1 VAGGKSPSGHRA
13 TFVWAQR
20 FGALHLTRAPTV
32 TVSFVGLCRT
42 IAHRS
47 SKSRYPVVRQ
57 YDHADCG
64 PAALLS
70 VLKFWG
76 GDASLVHIRELAHTD
91 AQGSTMLSLVRAATA
106 LGFRA
111 RGASGDLDDLARE
124 QMPCIAHVVLP
135 EGLHHYLVIYKI
147 EARGLLVG
155 DPGRGRYRLSRDAFT
170 ALWVSR
176 AVILLTPERPLC
188 HAPARHW
195 ISWVAS
201 HFREETTWLSQSIFL
216 GVVYTGLWLLTS
228 LFVKRLV
235 DHFIPDR
242 NIRGVLLTAA
252 ALAVLQ
258 GLRAGAGYVR
268 QRFLI
273 ALSARTNVRMAQ
285 GFLQHVF
292 RLPARFF
299 DTHRRGD
306 IMARVNDSVQI
317 QAAVV
322 RIIGV
327 TVIDA
332 LIILGTIGATFLV
345 APSLGWLA
353 LTAVPLYAVLLISV
367 TRPLRS
373 AQNEV
378 ARRHAEVESMY
389 VDSLAGIDD
398 IRTFGVE
405 GTFAAAA
412 EHRYRA
418 FQDRTAS
425 LGQLQARASLGAE
438 IGGGLLVIATLAAG
452 AVAVVHGSL
461 QLGAMLAAYS
471 LLAGA
476 LPSVNRLIDAN
487 VAIQSASIAAMRLMD
502 LLLVEPERVDGAG
515 VPFALREAVFLDA
528 VRFSWPR
535 GGVLFADITM
545 TIPRGRITALC
556 GPSGSGKSTIVKL
569 LQRSYAV
576 TGGAIRVG
584 DTPADAI
591 ELGSYRANVAVVRES
606 TKIFNLSLRDNI
618 VLGRAGHEGAALLER
633 IATLGFEP
641 FIARFPAG
649 LDTLLGEDA
658 RQLSSGERQVVG
670 VLRALITEPALLVV
684 DEGVNAVD
692 AEMADIAHRAL
703 RWYSVE
709 HAVLLISHNPRTVE
723 IADRSYLLRDG
734 RAIDIGP
741 APRAPHTSPAWAA
754 DGMAT
759 RTDVAERQPLV
770 LALEN

>member
-1 VAGGKSPSGHRA
+1 MPEGNLSPATRA
-13 TFVWAQR
+13 TLGVRAAIAR
-20 FGALHLTRAPTV
+20 RTSPRAPTPTV
-32 TVSFVGLCRT
+32 TFASRYRA
-42 IAHRS
+42 IAHWS
-47 SKSRYPVVRQ
+47 STSRYPVVRQ
-57 YDHADCG
+57 YDQADCG

-70 VLKFWG
+70 VLRFWG
-76 GDASLVHIRELAHTD
+76 GDASLVHLRELAHTD

-111 RGASGDLDDLARE
+111 RGATGTLDDLARE
-124 QMPCIAHVVLP
+124 VLPCIAHVVLP
-135 EGLHHYLVIYKI
+135 EGLHHYVVVYEID
-147 EARGLLVG
+147 ASGVLVG
-155 DPGRGRYRLSRDAFT
+155 DPGRGRYRLSSDAFA

-176 AVILLTPERPLC
+176 AVVLLTPERPLC

-201 HFREETTWLSQSIFL
+201 HFRHETTWLSQSIFL

-242 NIRGVLLTAA
+242 NIHGVLFTAA
-252 ALAVLQ
+252 ALAALQ
-258 GLRAGAGYVR
+258 GLRAVAGYVR

-273 ALSARTNVRMAQ
+273 GLSARTNVRMAQ
-285 GFLQHVF
+285 GFLQHIF

-306 IMARVNDSVQI
+306 IMARINDSVQI

-327 TVIDA
+327 TVIDT
-332 LIILGTIGATFLV
+332 LIILGTVGATFVV

-353 LTAVPLYAVLLISV
+353 LTAVPLYAALLIGV

-373 AQNEV
+373 AQHEV

-389 VDSLAGIDD
+389 VDSLAGIED
-398 IRTFGVE
+398 IRTFGAE
-405 GTFAAAA
+405 GTFATAA

-425 LGQLQARASLGAE
+425 LGQLQARAALASE
-438 IGGGLLVIATLAAG
+438 IGGGLLVIAALAAG

-461 QLGAMLAAYS
+461 ELGAMLAAYS
-471 LLAGA
+471 LLAGS
-476 LPSVNRLIDAN
+476 LPSVHRLIEAN
-487 VAIQSASIAAMRLMD
+487 VAVQSASIAAMRLMD
-502 LLLVEPERVDGAG
+502 LLLVEPERLDGAG
-515 VPFALREAVFLDA
+515 APFVLRGAVSLDA
-528 VRFSWPR
+528 VRFAWPR
-535 GGVLFADITM
+535 GGLLFADITM
-545 TIPRGRITALC
+545 SIPRGRITALC
-556 GPSGSGKSTIVKL
+556 GASGSGKSTIVKL

-576 TGGAIRVG
+576 SSGAIRVDG
-584 DTPADAI
+584 IPAEAI
-591 ELGSYRANVAVVRES
+591 DLMSYRANVAVVRES
-606 TKIFNLSLRDNI
+606 TKIFNLSLRENI
-618 VLGRAGHEGAALLER
+618 VLGRSGHEGAAFLAR
-633 IATLGFEP
+633 IATLGFAS

-649 LDTLLGEDA
+649 LETLLGEDA

-670 VLRALITEPALLVV
+670 VLRALIAEPALLVV

-692 AEMADIAHRAL
+692 AEMADVAHRAL
-703 RWYSVE
+703 RWYAAE
-709 HAVLLISHNPRTVE
+709 HAVLLISHNPRTVG
-723 IADRSYLLRDG
+723 IADHTYLLRDG
-734 RAIDIGP
+734 RAIDAGP
-741 APRAPHTSPAWAA
+741 APQAPATSPVWTA
-754 DGMAT
+754 DELEAET
-759 RTDVAERQPLV
+759 TVAERDPLV